1 MKVEVVCFG
10 VLRDFL
16 PEGTSGRRAAL
27 DVDDGAVV
35 GDLVD
40 RLGAPRRLV
49 YALLVNGERADL
61 DRSLASGD
69 EITIMPPFSGGRGVA
84 SAGSQT
90 GRDSRCAWAGTDE
103 RMVHYHDTEW
113 GVPVHD
119 DRLLYEF
126 LVLEGAQAGLSWS
139 TVLNKRDG
147 YRNAFADFDPTKVA
161 RYSEKRIAR
170 LLNDTAIIRNR
181 QKVTAA
187 ILNARAFLKVQ
198 DEFGDFDSYQWGFV
212 DGAPVQNRWRRLD
225 EIPALTPLSE
235 SFSKDLKKRGFRFV
249 GPTIVYAH
257 MQATGMV
264 NDHLV
269 SCYRHSELGGR
280 GGRNARR
287 GSRG

>member
-16 PEGTSGRRAAL
+16 PEGTSGNRAAL
-27 DVDDGAVV
+27 DVDDEAVV

-69 EITIMPPFSGGRGVA
+69 EITIMPPFSGGRGAA
-84 SAGSQT
+84 SAGPQSKGAASAGPQSKGARGT
-90 GRDSRCAWAGTDE
+90 RCGWVGTDE

-113 GVPVHD
+113 GVPAHE

-147 YRNAFADFDPTKVA
+147 YRNAFADFDPTKVV

-181 QKVTAA
+181 QKVNAA

-198 DEFGDFDSYQWGFV
+198 DDFGSFDSYQ
-212 DGAPVQNRWRRLD
+212 
-225 EIPALTPLSE
+225 
-235 SFSKDLKKRGFRFV
+235 
-249 GPTIVYAH
+249 
-257 MQATGMV
+257 
-264 NDHLV
+264 
-269 SCYRHSELGGR
+269 
-280 GGRNARR
+280 
-287 GSRG
+287 